1 MSQIISYTAT
11 SGDRVDFAVGQPGLA
26 WRDVAGVYMFCART
40 EGGVPVPV
48 YIGSSDS
55 FRDDIPGHPQ
65 WNAASAL
72 GAMAVLVK
80 TAPTEQERTRLRQ
93 LLLADFAPP
102 LNAPLQDDAAPL
114 AQGVHRFTARPRLVP
129 AARI

>member
-11 SGDRVDFAVGQPGLA
+11 SGDRVDFSVGQPELA

-40 EGGVPVPV
+40 SAGVPVPV
-48 YIGSSDS
+48 YIGRSES

-65 WNAASAL
+65 WEAANAL
-72 GAMAVLVK
+72 GAVAVLVK
-80 TAPTEQERTRLRQ
+80 PAATEHERARLQQ

-102 LNAPLQDDAAPL
+102 LNADC
-114 AQGVHRFTARPRLVP
+114 AQPSACVQPFAVRAKLGPTAR
-129 AARI
+129 I